1 VLAQYRLIEMLGESA
16 SNEVYMNM
24 ILPLLF
30 VSAIDGEPVLIGK
43 KSELEA
49 LIQRLD
55 AEGISAVIAGV
66 QEHFGALPDP
76 KTDKI

>member
-1 VLAQYRLIEMLGESA
+1 
-16 SNEVYMNM
+16 
-24 ILPLLF
+24 
-30 VSAIDGEPVLIGK
+30 LIGK